1 VVQPTGSSGGP
12 GGTDS
17 GLVRAFTEFGQSSQS
32 LVQAVV
38 QFNGNAQALADSINK
53 MPRQLTGQFAHTVTV
68 NHVGAE
74 GLSRLSD
81 EMRTIAVEEVKK
93 SLRKVFKEQLPD
105 ANVNVDD

>member
-1 VVQPTGSSGGP
+1 MIQDETGIRP
-12 GGTDS
+12 
-17 GLVRAFTEFGQSSQS
+17 L
-32 LVQAVV
+32 
-38 QFNGNAQALADSINK
+38 
-53 MPRQLTGQFAHTVTV
+53 
-68 NHVGAE
+68 AE